1 MRSPYSHSVYRVAG
15 KSRNLR
21 IADSVD
27 HSNLMQWVCQE
38 EFLKYEKEEN
48 KIIPRAVSNRVS
60 IYTFRLP
67 WHGKNVVMK
76 VARINPNFR
85 VTRKIELLL
94 RGLVRK
100 DYNEV
105 AFEGC
110 CALQAHGI
118 PVANPL
124 GFWTIHK
131 GLNKASYFLYEK
143 IEKTA
148 NGQELAISLQSE
160 QSDNARRCLQIL
172 MSKVVQSIK
181 DVHKLGWRH
190 GDPAPKN
197 FLFNLPVPFMD
208 LKPESFERT
217 KFYLIDYDKCRKAAI
232 RVSLIKK
239 FFDLKDLKELKSLG
253 LPFKDIFEEYQGGK
267 HSYFWYVVLQF
278 WLRGGFRL
286 GSWLRRNSYKGPD
299 SHLKRV
305 K

>member
-1 MRSPYSHSVYRVAG
+1 MQSLHGHSVYRIAG
-15 KSRNLR
+15 KSRDLR
-21 IADSVD
+21 ISDSID
-27 HSNLMQWVCQE
+27 HDDLVQWVRQE
-38 EFLKYEKEEN
+38 KFLKYEKEEN

-76 VARINPNFR
+76 VSRINPDFR

-94 RGLVRK
+94 RGLVKK
-100 DYNEV
+100 DYNKV

-110 CALQAHGI
+110 CALQSHGI

-131 GLNKASYFLYEK
+131 GLNRVSYFLYEK

-160 QSDNARRCLQIL
+160 QSDNAGRCLYML
-172 MSKVVQSIK
+172 MSKVVQNIK
-181 DVHKLGWRH
+181 NIHKLGWRH

-208 LKPESFERT
+208 LKPESLERT
-217 KFYLIDYDKCRKAAI
+217 KFYLIDYDKCRKATI
-232 RVSLIKK
+232 RVPLIKK
-239 FFDLKDLKELKSLG
+239 FFDFKDLKELKSLG
-253 LPFKDIFEEYQGGK
+253 LSFKDIFEEYQGGK
-267 HSYFWYVVLQF
+267 HSYFWYAVLQF

-286 GSWLRRNSYKGPD
+286 GSWLKKNSYRGPD
-299 SHLKRV
+299 SHLKGS
-305 K
+305 